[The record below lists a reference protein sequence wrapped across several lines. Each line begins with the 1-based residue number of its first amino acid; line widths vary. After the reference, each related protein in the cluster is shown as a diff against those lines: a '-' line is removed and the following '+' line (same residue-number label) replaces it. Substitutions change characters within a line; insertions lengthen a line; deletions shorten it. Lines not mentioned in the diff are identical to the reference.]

1 MIFYKSLD
9 TKSVEFFMVSTMR
22 NYIKKKKNVPKMST
36 SSKHS
41 LEKSHFGGV
50 CYCEAKVC
58 ENIVLDIKL
67 LVTLITSTLSLDVC
81 LC

>member
-1 MIFYKSLD
+1 
-9 TKSVEFFMVSTMR
+9 
-22 NYIKKKKNVPKMST
+22 MST

-41 LEKSHFGGV
+41 LEKSHFVPDGI

-67 LVTLITSTLSLDVC
+67 LVTLITSTLSIDVC